1 MTKFL
6 SLYSSSSGNSI
17 LISNND
23 TNILIDAG
31 VSASKICSALNEAGT
46 DIGEVDAILVTHEH
60 SDHICGIRVLSKKYN
75 IPIFANAYTMDGILR
90 AAPTVRPGSAHII
103 TESKEY
109 QIRSMKIKAFVTP
122 HDSAS
127 SVGYVIESEG
137 KKYAVATDTGSITKA
152 MLGSLAGCEAVV
164 IEANHDEDM
173 LINGPYPYQLKKR
186 ILSERGHLSNKN
198 CAWLATQLAIWGT
211 KRILLGHLSEHNNT
225 PQKAFDC
232 VKKSLESN
240 GFKVGNDVILK
251 VAPKDEICYI

>member
-17 LISNND
+17 LISNSD

-31 VSASKICSALNEAGT
+31 VSASKICAALNDAGV
-46 DIGEVDAILVTHEH
+46 DPNQIDAILVTHEH
-60 SDHICGIRVLSKKYN
+60 SDHICGIRVLAKKYN
-75 IPIFANAYTMDGILR
+75 IPVFANASTMEGVLKS
-90 AAPTVRPGSAHII
+90 APTIRPGDAHII

-109 QIRSMKIKAFVTP
+109 SIRSMKIKAFVTP

-127 SVGYVIESEG
+127 SVGYVIESDN

-152 MLGSLAGCEAVV
+152 MLGALAGCEAVV
-164 IEANHDEDM
+164 IEANHDEEM
-173 LINGPYPYQLKKR
+173 LKNGPYPPPLKKR
-186 ILSERGHLSNKN
+186 ILSNKGHLSNKN

-211 KRILLGHLSEHNNT
+211 KRILLGHLSEQNNT

-240 GFKVGNDVILK
+240 GFNVGSDLVLK